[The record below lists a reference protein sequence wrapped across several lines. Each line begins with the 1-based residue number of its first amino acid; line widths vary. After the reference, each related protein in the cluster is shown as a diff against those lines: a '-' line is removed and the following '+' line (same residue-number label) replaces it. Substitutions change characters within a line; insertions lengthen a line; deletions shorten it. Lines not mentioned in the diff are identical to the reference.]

1 MIQGFWGAQWAP
13 VIDAFAEN
21 FVRSG
26 EQGAGLAL
34 CHRGELVVNV
44 WAGHYDNRLL
54 QVANEPW
61 SEQTCVNIFSAGK
74 GLVALCALR
83 LVAQGRLD
91 LDKPVAHYW
100 PEFAGKDV
108 AGEQFAD
115 ATASKAGITIRQ
127 VLCHRSGLTA
137 FHSQM
142 RYEDIFD
149 WDTMIQAVAADTPW
163 WVPDTAQGYSPF
175 IFGFLLG
182 ELIKRVSGSVSFGDY
197 FQREIATP
205 LGLNCYF
212 GVPDELLSSIADSGP
227 LQRSIATINQGS
239 VNPSVV
245 SQNTVNQSTASLS
258 HGADSFAL
266 GKIMK
271 ENPRGVTHK
280 AFANP
285 LSLMTAT
292 NSLEWRQAQIPAANA
307 HANAVAL
314 ARIYGKLANDN
325 ELLAASDLPLC
336 WQEQSF
342 SDDQVL
348 GLPLR
353 FSLGFMLS
361 QHNRQDCRYG
371 RGMRA
376 FGHPGAG
383 GCLGFADLD
392 YQLGFGYV
400 TNRMGQSLLIDERV
414 IRIIDAT
421 YKVLES

>member
-1 MIQGFWGAQWAP
+1 MIKGFWSERWAP
-13 VIDAFAEN
+13 VVEVFAEN
-21 FVRSG
+21 FASSG
-26 EQGAGLAL
+26 ERGAGLAL
-34 CHRGELVVNV
+34 FHRGELVVNV
-44 WAGHYDNRLL
+44 WGGHYDNRLA

-74 GLVALCALR
+74 GLVALCVLR
-83 LVAQGRLD
+83 LVAEGRLD
-91 LDKPVAHYW
+91 LDKPVVDYW
-100 PEFAGKDV
+100 PEFSGKEFSGHAV

-115 ATASKAGITIRQ
+115 AMASKAGITVRQ
-127 VLCHRSGLTA
+127 VLCHRSGLSA

-142 RYEDIFD
+142 RYEDIFH
-149 WDTMIQAVAADTPW
+149 WDSMIQAIAADTPW
-163 WVPDTAQGYSPF
+163 WEPDTAQGYSPF

-182 ELIKRVSGSVSFGDY
+182 ELVKRASGSGSFNDY

-205 LGLNCYF
+205 LGLSCYF

-227 LQRSIATINQGS
+227 LQRSLA
-239 VNPSVV
+239 
-245 SQNTVNQSTASLS
+245 NTANQSSAARSD
-258 HGADSFAL
+258 GADHFAL
-266 GKIMK
+266 GKLMK

-292 NSLEWRQAQIPAANA
+292 NTIEWRKAQIPAANA
-307 HANAVAL
+307 HANAAAL
-314 ARIYGKLANDN
+314 ARVYGKLASDN
-325 ELLAASDLPLC
+325 ELLSAANLPLC

-342 SDDQVL
+342 EHDQVL

-400 TNRMGQSLLIDERV
+400 TNRMGQSLLIDERA

-421 YKVLES
+421 YKVLEN

>member
-1 MIQGFWGAQWAP
+1 MKRSKLGAKQMIRGFWAEKWAP
-13 VIDAFAEN
+13 VIEVFAEN
-21 FVRSG
+21 FVSFG
-26 EQGAGLAL
+26 EQGAGFAL
-34 CHRGELVVNV
+34 FHRGELVVNA
-44 WAGHYDNRLL
+44 WAGYYDNRS
-54 QVANEPW
+54 AEITSEPW
-61 SEQTCVNIFSAGK
+61 SEQTCVNIFSASK
-74 GLVALCALR
+74 GLVALCVLR
-83 LVAQGRLD
+83 LVVQGRLD
-91 LDKPVAHYW
+91 LDKPVAYYW
-100 PEFAGKDV
+100 PEFAVKCVGSD
-108 AGEQFAD
+108 E
-115 ATASKAGITIRQ
+115 ASGITIRQ
-127 VLCHRSGLTA
+127 VLCHRSGLSA
-137 FHSQM
+137 FHPLM
-142 RYEDIFD
+142 RNEDISN
-149 WDTMIQAVAADTPW
+149 WDIMIQAIAAERPW
-163 WVPDTAQGYSPF
+163 WAPDTAQGYSPF

-182 ELIKRVSGSVSFGDY
+182 ELIKRVSGSASFDEY

-205 LGLNCYF
+205 LGVNCYF
-212 GVPDELLSSIADSGP
+212 GVPDERLVKIADNGP
-227 LQRSIATINQGS
+227 LGRSIESNNERVMAKS
-239 VNPSVV
+239 YD
-245 SQNTVNQSTASLS
+245 
-258 HGADSFAL
+258 ADNFAL

-280 AFANP
+280 AFTNP
-285 LSLMTAT
+285 LSFMTTA

-307 HANAVAL
+307 HANAAAL
-314 ARIYGKLANDN
+314 ATVYGKLANGN

-371 RGMRA
+371 RGLRA

-400 TNRMGQSLLIDERV
+400 TNRMGQSLLIDERA

-421 YKVLES
+421 YKVLEN